1 MRLVKP
7 RILLSLLAGFTAIIL
22 YGLISGWYLN
32 ANVKITMDT
41 NDPVRLKAYYDTGY
55 GYREQE
61 AILKGAVFG
70 VDYLPLPKSQLRG
83 LRLDIESD
91 IEGLSIRSICFT
103 SIFAAHC
110 WQGQRLVDSLRPTHN
125 VVIESYGAFA
135 KEIVTGPDPYM
146 ELIGEIGAAHH
157 NVATMSLKRILLMS
171 SFMATLIFGSWT
183 FLVMTTLGQKIWQAR
198 LTHVRSGMPV
208 PLGSAL
214 AMFLPV
220 SMVFCGYW
228 SGLHEL
234 WGDGGYVALLVT
246 VVALSG
252 SLRGERIN
260 FLGVCRGNKS
270 GSLNWG
276 RLVRGLIVTG
286 VICLPVLFL
295 LSATWGQE
303 FPHIGDHEY
312 HFWANTI
319 AYAEGMANAG
329 LYRSFF
335 LIIVFAIISGYWR
348 ASTIVAIATLFYFD
362 VGAEM
367 HGIFSRYP
375 AGARTLAFPFL
386 HMATVQDWESP
397 TNAGRLANSLAV
409 PVWLLILRP
418 LIIRRWPG
426 WAILPVGLLVFYQA
440 ESAYLFTTAYI
451 DPWAVIAVLLVIELV
466 LKGKQQSD
474 YLKACLVLGVG
485 ALIKEPLVF
494 IIPWV
499 WLAGKPW
506 LRDRRHQLTAVL
518 AGACSVIPFVL
529 YFAIRRSSGFS
540 RYEYLGPGQMLSEQW
555 QSEFWYRVVFH
566 FGEAGLLML
575 IVLAG
580 FWVFAF
586 RSENLKP
593 YRFRLFMLL
602 GALATLVLLFNL
614 DQGGASFT
622 GYPRFYL
629 PVLALLAAPLFL
641 LGKLWP
647 ETGQYKRAIAA
658 VCAIVL
664 AGNLPAL
671 ADSLVKT
678 QSPDAARNFNEHYD
692 APIYLPIKALIS
704 QAEEDGAL
712 QLGQSIYIR
721 HVTGWNQPSF
731 VYPHL
736 LRQYQ
741 IMMPEEV
748 ACNCEHGGATL
759 QPFVY
764 PAGLHSEGDMYDP
777 DVPGPP
783 LLPTHSPLRWS
794 EVNDGKSACLSEL
807 QNSCAYY
814 SEQKIGE
821 FVTGAIGAG
830 LK

>member
-1 MRLVKP
+1 MKFKDVASRVLF
-7 RILLSLLAGFTAIIL
+7 SLLIGFGAVAVI
-22 YGLISGWYLN
+22 GLISGWYLN
-32 ANVKITMDT
+32 TNVKITMYT
-41 NDPVRLKAYYDTGY
+41 SDPVRLKAYYDTGH

-61 AILKGAVFG
+61 ATLKSAVFG
-70 VDYLPLPKSQLRG
+70 VAYLRTPKPQLRG

-91 IEGLSIRSICFT
+91 LEALSLRSICFT

-110 WQGQRLVDSLRPTHN
+110 WQGQLLVDSLRPMHN
-125 VVIESYGAFA
+125 VAIESYGGLA
-135 KEIVTGPDPYM
+135 KAIVTGPDPYM
-146 ELIGEIGAAHH
+146 ELIGAIGAAHH
-157 NVATMSLKRILLMS
+157 NVATMSLKRILVMS
-171 SFMATLIFGSWT
+171 SVMAALVFGSWT
-183 FLVMTTLGQKIWQAR
+183 FLLMTTLGQKVWQAR
-198 LTHVRSGMPV
+198 LTRMRSGMPI

-214 AMFLPV
+214 AMYLLV
-220 SMVFCGYW
+220 SIVFCGYW
-228 SGLHEL
+228 SGLYEL
-234 WGDGGYVALLVT
+234 WGAGGYVGLLVL
-246 VVALSG
+246 VAALSW
-252 SLRGERIN
+252 SLTEERIN
-260 FLGVCRGNKS
+260 FLAAFEVGKS
-270 GSLNWG
+270 ICWS
-276 RLVRGLIVTG
+276 GLFRVLATTG
-286 VICLPVLFL
+286 VVCLPVLFL
-295 LSATWGQE
+295 LFATWDQE

-312 HFWANTI
+312 HYWANTV

-348 ASTIVAIATLFYFD
+348 ASIFVAFVTLFYFD
-362 VGAEM
+362 AGAEL
-367 HGIFSRYP
+367 HDIFSRYP

-386 HMATVQDWESP
+386 HMAKVQDWESP
-397 TNAGRLANSLAV
+397 LNAGRLASSLAV

-440 ESAYLFTTAYI
+440 ETVYLFTTAYI
-451 DPWAVIAVLLVIELV
+451 DPWAVIGVLLAVELA

-506 LRDRRHQLTAVL
+506 LRDKYHKLAAVL
-518 AGACSVIPFVL
+518 AGACSVMPFVL

-540 RYEYLGPGQMLSEQW
+540 RYEYLGPGQIFSEQW
-555 QSEFWYRVVFH
+555 QSEFWHRVAFH
-566 FGEAGLLML
+566 FGEVGLLML

-580 FWVFAF
+580 YWVFAL
-586 RSENLKP
+586 RSEKLKP

-602 GALATLVLLFNL
+602 GALVTLVLIFNL
-614 DQGGASFT
+614 DRGGESFT

-629 PVLALLAAPLFL
+629 PVLSVLAAPLFL

-647 ETGQYKRAIAA
+647 ETGQHKPAIAA
-658 VCAIVL
+658 ACAIFF

-671 ADSLVKT
+671 AISLVKT

-704 QAEEDGAL
+704 QAADDGAL
-712 QLGQSIYIR
+712 QQGQSVYIR
-721 HVTGWNQPSF
+721 HVTGWNQPNF

-741 IMMPEEV
+741 IIMLEDV

-777 DVPGPP
+777 DVPGTP
-783 LLPTHSPLRWS
+783 LLPTHFPLRWS
-794 EVNDGKSACLSEL
+794 EVNVGKSACLSEL

-821 FVTGAIGAG
+821 FVTGAIGIG
-830 LK
+830 VK

>member
-1 MRLVKP
+1 MDFRARFFFSAVV
-7 RILLSLLAGFTAIIL
+7 SVGAIIL

-41 NDPVRLKAYYDTGY
+41 NDPVRLKAYYDTGH
-55 GYREQE
+55 GFREQE
-61 AILKGAVFG
+61 AVQKSAAFG
-70 VDYLPLPKSQLRG
+70 VSYLPLPKSQLRG

-91 IEGLSIRSICFT
+91 LEALSIRSICFT

-110 WQGQRLVDSLRPTHN
+110 WQEQLLVDSLRPTNN
-125 VVIESYGAFA
+125 VQIEREESAHVI
-135 KEIVTGPDPYM
+135 ITGPDPFM
-146 ELIGEIGAAHH
+146 ELIGETGAAHH
-157 NVATMSLKRILLMS
+157 NVATMSLKRVLVMS
-171 SFMATLIFGSWT
+171 SVMAALVFGSWT
-183 FLVMTTLGQKIWQAR
+183 FLVMTTLGQKVWQAR
-198 LTHVRSGMPV
+198 LTHMNSGMPV

-214 AMFLPV
+214 AMFLLV
-220 SMVFCGYW
+220 SIVFCGYW
-228 SGLHEL
+228 SGLYEL
-234 WGDGGYVALLVT
+234 WGVGGYMGLLV
-246 VVALSG
+246 VMAFLSRAL
-252 SLRGERIN
+252 REERIN
-260 FLGVCRGNKS
+260 ILDVCRFNKPGGLS
-270 GSLNWG
+270 RG
-276 RLVRGLIVTG
+276 RLVRGLIYTG

-295 LSATWGQE
+295 LSATWSQE

-312 HFWANTI
+312 HYWANTV

-348 ASTIVAIATLFYFD
+348 ASIFVALATLFYFD

-375 AGARTLAFPFL
+375 AGARTLALPFL

-397 TNAGRLANSLAV
+397 LNAGRLANSLAV

-440 ESAYLFTTAYI
+440 ETVYLFTTAYI
-451 DPWAVIAVLLVIELV
+451 DPWAVIAVLLAVELA

-474 YLKACLVLGVG
+474 YLRACLVLGVG

-499 WLAGKPW
+499 WLVGKPW
-506 LRDRRHQLTAVL
+506 LRDKHHKLTAVL

-540 RYEYLGPGQMLSEQW
+540 RYDYLGPGQIFSEQW
-555 QSEFWYRVVFH
+555 QSEFWHRVVFH
-566 FGEAGLLML
+566 FGEVGLLML

-580 FWVFAF
+580 FWVFTL
-586 RSENLKP
+586 RSEKLKP

-602 GALATLVLLFNL
+602 GALVTLVLLFNL
-614 DQGGASFT
+614 DRGGASFT

-641 LGKLWP
+641 LGKLWL
-647 ETGQYKRAIAA
+647 ETGQHNRAIAA
-658 VCAIVL
+658 ACVIVF

-671 ADSLVKT
+671 ANSLVKT

-704 QAEEDGAL
+704 QAADDGAL
-712 QLGQSIYIR
+712 QVGQSIYIR
-721 HVTGWNQPSF
+721 HVTGWNQPNF

-741 IMMPEEV
+741 IMMLEDV
-748 ACNCEHGGATL
+748 ACNCEQGGATL
-759 QPFVY
+759 QLFVY
-764 PAGLHSEGDMYDP
+764 PAGLHSQGDMYDP
-777 DVPGPP
+777 DVPGVP

-794 EVNDGKSACLSEL
+794 EVNDGKSACLSQL
-807 QNSCAYY
+807 QNNCAYY

-821 FVTGAIGAG
+821 FVTGAIGIG
-830 LK
+830 VK